1 MALKPRG
8 PDIPEW
14 SPSFS
19 VRNLSYTLSPQEFHD
34 IITHFG
40 EIALEDTTRI
50 RDRGVAYVTYYDVRC
65 TVRACDY
72 LTSHKIQNRFGKT
85 GYLAQTPID
94 PSTGRPLSRR
104 VSLEPMKDRQIRV
117 SFDRMYAVLS
127 QFGEIDKLMD
137 LDHNRFCVDF
147 FDIRAQF
154 RCVDASGFI
163 VVDDIPFQ
171 ARVPNTQGQS
181 EKSTPIRST
190 PDRSLSRINSGP
202 VPSNDAGKEPT
213 PLQRS
218 RSRDGVL
225 REPKMTSSVRYSF
238 TKPQTQIVRDVP
250 KEGVEA
256 VLKLAEK
263 LK

>member
-1 MALKPRG
+1 MTLRPRG

-19 VRNLSYTLSPQEFHD
+19 VRNLSYNLSPQEFHD
-34 IITHFG
+34 ILARFG

-50 RDRGVAYVTYYDVRC
+50 RERGVAYVTYYDIRC
-65 TVRACDY
+65 TVPACDY
-72 LTSHKIQNRFGKT
+72 LTNHKIQNRFGKT
-85 GYLAQTPID
+85 SYLFQTPFD

-104 VSLEPMKDRQIRV
+104 VSLEPMKDRQTRV
-117 SFDRMYAVLS
+117 SFDRMHAVLS
-127 QFGEIDKLMD
+127 QFGEIDKLID

-154 RCVDASGFI
+154 RCVDASGII
-163 VVDDIPFQ
+163 VVDDIVFQ
-171 ARVPNTQGQS
+171 ARVPNAQGQS

-190 PDRSLSRINSGP
+190 PDRSLARISSGP
-202 VPSNDAGKEPT
+202 VVGTDVAKELT

-218 RSRDGVL
+218 RSRDGAF
-225 REPKMTSSVRYSF
+225 REPKMASSAPYSF
-238 TKPQTQIVRDVP
+238 TKPQIQIVRDVP
-250 KEGVEA
+250 KEGIEA